1 MRRKMLAVLGAA
13 MVTAGAL
20 VLPAATQAQTRV
32 HAAALKDHC
41 IVEQLP
47 DGLQLTLCY
56 VTP

>member
-32 HAAALKDHC
+32 HSAALKDHC
-41 IVEQLP
+41 IVKTLP

-56 VTP
+56 VT